1 MKKSNGKKR
10 NKEQE
15 LLAEASEWETGKRG
29 SHSKVAIDEDE
40 ATLNAAMALQMISI
54 RLPQS
59 VVEKLKAQAK
69 KEGIGYQPYTRQVLI
84 HHTQGDVEA
93 GRGKLLDLE
102 ERLQSV
108 ERAIFKKTAGS

>member
-15 LLAEASEWETGKRG
+15 LLVEADEWSTGKRG
-29 SHSKVAIDEDE
+29 SHSIAATEEDE
-40 ATLNAAMALQMISI
+40 AALDEAMELQMISI

-59 VVEKLKAQAK
+59 VVENLKTMAK

-84 HHTQGDVEA
+84 HHTQGNDGTA
-93 GRGKLLDLE
+93 KLHDLE
-102 ERLQSV
+102 ERLKSV
-108 ERAIFKKTAGS
+108 ERMVFKKTAGR

>member
-15 LLAEASEWETGKRG
+15 LLAESANWEAGKRG
-29 SHSKVAIDEDE
+29 AHSVAANDDDE
-40 ATLNAAMALQMISI
+40 ATLNGAMELQMISI

-59 VVEKLKAQAK
+59 VVENLKSMAK

-84 HHTQGDVEA
+84 HHTQSDSGT
-93 GRGKLLDLE
+93 GKLHDLE
-102 ERLQSV
+102 ERLRSV
-108 ERAIFKKTAGS
+108 EKAVFKKTAGR

>member
-15 LLAEASEWETGKRG
+15 LLAESADWESGKRG
-29 SHSKVAIDEDE
+29 SHSVAASERDETAVDE
-40 ATLNAAMALQMISI
+40 TMELQMISI

-59 VVEKLKAQAK
+59 VVENLKSMAK

-84 HHTQGDVEA
+84 HHTQGDS
-93 GRGKLLDLE
+93 GTGKLHDLE
-102 ERLQSV
+102 ERLRSV
-108 ERAIFKKTAGS
+108 EKAVFKKTAGR

>member
-15 LLAEASEWETGKRG
+15 ILAESADWEAGKRG
-29 SHSKVAIDEDE
+29 SDSVAANDNDE
-40 ATLNAAMALQMISI
+40 AVLDDVMELQMISI

-59 VVEKLKAQAK
+59 VVENLKAMAK

-84 HHTQGDVEA
+84 HHTQGDSGA
-93 GRGKLLDLE
+93 GKLHDWE
-102 ERLQSV
+102 ERLRSV
-108 ERAIFKKTAGS
+108 EKAVFKKAAGR